1 MKLNYKRTVLVGF
14 AFFLI
19 CAFWQAYDS
28 IIPKILTDKFG
39 MNQTLSG
46 FIMAFDN
53 ILALFMLP
61 LFGSL
66 SDRCKHKRG
75 RRSPFIIVGTI
86 AAAASFLLLSF
97 ADLAQLKN
105 IDAVSKFD
113 DTVTLET
120 LYDHQYGKDHA
131 VMTPDGTEFR
141 VNDFDKDEWLAI
153 NSNTRYYVLNT
164 KKLEIVKA
172 ADCEAIFDGTK
183 MHYADGVSEDAA
195 SLMQSCRAVDPYIQ
209 YVVPARQAYAWDMT
223 LSDSTPLIFFMIL
236 LILTLIAMAIFR
248 SPAVALMPDIT
259 PKPLRSKG
267 NAIINLMGS
276 LGGVLVLALGIL
288 LGTGKIQNQLMSY
301 TLFMAIISG
310 IMIMALVIFMTK
322 VKEPEWAAEAEK
334 LDADNTVDEAD
345 KDQGDG
351 RNSAGNRSLSSAEKR
366 SLILILASVALWYM
380 GYNAIS
386 SKYSVYATSVLGMDY
401 NTTIIVG
408 QIAAIIAYLPAS
420 ALSSKLGRKRTVMA
434 GVVMLAIAA
443 TAASFLTSSSS
454 LIVMNI
460 LFALFGIGWATINV
474 NSFPMVVELAKGGD
488 VGKYTGFY
496 YTASMAAQIATPV
509 FSGFLMDNFGMRIL
523 FPYAA
528 VFICLA
534 FVTMHFVKH
543 GDSKPLPKKDALE
556 ALGEADN

>member
-1 MKLNYKRTVLVGF
+1 MKLNYKRTLYVGF

-66 SDRCKHKRG
+66 SDRCKHKSG
-75 RRSPFIIVGTI
+75 RRTPFIKVGTVI
-86 AAAASFLLLSF
+86 AAVAFVLLSF
-97 ADLAQLKN
+97 ADYAQLKN
-105 IDAVSKFD
+105 IDNVAKFD
-113 DTVTLET
+113 DRVTLET
-120 LYDHQYGKDHA
+120 LYDHQYGKEHS
-131 VMTPDGTEFR
+131 VMTPDGIEFR
-141 VNDFDKDEWLAI
+141 VDYFSKDEWLSI
-153 NSNTRYYVLNT
+153 NSGTRYYVLKT
-164 KKLEIVKA
+164 EKLPIVKA
-172 ADCEAIFDGTK
+172 ADCEAIYDGTT
-183 MHYADGVSEDAA
+183 MHYASGVSEDAA
-195 SLMQSCRAVDPYIQ
+195 SLMLNCKVVEPYIQ
-209 YVVPARQAYAWDMT
+209 YVVPARQVYAWDVT
-223 LSDSTPLIFFMIL
+223 GQDPTALIFFMALL
-236 LILTLIAMAIFR
+236 LITLIAMAVFR
-248 SPAVALMPDIT
+248 SPAVALMPDVT

-276 LGGVLVLALGIL
+276 FGGVLVLVMGIL

-310 IMIMALVIFMTK
+310 IMIMALIVFIIK
-322 VKEPEWAAEAEK
+322 VKEPEWAAEADALDSDHTDSTEIDLPEK
-334 LDADNTVDEAD
+334 Q
-345 KDQGDG
+345 K
-351 RNSAGNRSLSSAEKR
+351 LSHGERK
-366 SLILILASVALWYM
+366 SLILILASVALWYI

-386 SKYSVYATSVLGMDY
+386 SKYSVYATSVLSMDY

-408 QIAAIIAYLPAS
+408 QLAAIAAYFPAS
-420 ALSSKLGRKRTVMA
+420 ALSTKFGRKKTIMA
-434 GVVMLAIAA
+434 GVVVLAFAA
-443 TAASFLTSSSS
+443 AMASFLTSSSS
-454 LIVMNI
+454 VILMNI
-460 LFALFGIGWATINV
+460 LFALCGIGWATINV

-496 YTASMAAQIATPV
+496 YTASMAAQIATPI
-509 FSGFLMDNFGMRIL
+509 FSGFLMDQFGMRIL

-528 VFICLA
+528 VFVGLA

-543 GDSKPLPKKDALE
+543 GDSKPIAKKDALE
-556 ALGEADN
+556 VLGTED

>member
-1 MKLNYKRTVLVGF
+1 MEETVMKLNYKRTVLVGF

-61 LFGSL
+61 LFGSI
-66 SDRCKHKRG
+66 SDKSKHKRG
-75 RRSPFIIVGTI
+75 KRSPFIIVGTI

-113 DTVTLET
+113 DVATLET
-120 LYDHQYGKDHA
+120 LYEHEYGKDHA

-141 VNDFDKDEWLAI
+141 VNDFDKDEWMSI
-153 NSNTRYYVLNT
+153 NSNTRYYVLST

-183 MHYADGVSEDAA
+183 MHYADGVSQDAA

-223 LSDSTPLIFFMIL
+223 SSNSMPLIFFMIL

-276 LGGVLVLALGIL
+276 LGGVIVLVMGIL

-310 IMIMALVIFMTK
+310 IMIMALVIFMSK
-322 VKEPEWAAEAEK
+322 VKEPEWAAEAQK
-334 LDADNTVDEAD
+334 LD
-345 KDQGDG
+345 GDVEVECG
-351 RNSAGNRSLSSAEKR
+351 PEGGKGKRPLSSGERR

-408 QIAAIIAYLPAS
+408 QLAAIAAYLPAS
-420 ALSSKLGRKRTVMA
+420 ALSSKLGRKKTIMA
-434 GVVMLAIAA
+434 GVAVLAFAA
-443 TAASFLTSSSS
+443 IAASFLTSSSS
-454 LIVMNI
+454 LVLMNV

-474 NSFPMVVELAKGGD
+474 NSFPMVVELARGGD

-509 FSGFLMDNFGMRIL
+509 FSGYLMDQFGMRIL

-528 VFICLA
+528 VFIAVA
-534 FVTMHFVKH
+534 FVTMHFVRH
-543 GDSKPLPKKDALE
+543 GDSRPLPKKNALE
-556 ALGEADN
+556 VLGAADD